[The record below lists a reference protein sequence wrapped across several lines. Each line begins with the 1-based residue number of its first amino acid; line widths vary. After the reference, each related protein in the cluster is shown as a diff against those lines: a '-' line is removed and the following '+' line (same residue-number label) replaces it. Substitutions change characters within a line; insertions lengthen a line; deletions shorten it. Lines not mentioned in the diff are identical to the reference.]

1 MPPTASPAGTP
12 PSRPERSTATTVR
25 DVRHLGD
32 FTVTPRMLA
41 ITALAVPVGALSAL
55 VAWCLVKLIGII
67 TNAVFYQRFET
78 TLVAPGANDHPW
90 WLILFAPVAGGLVVG
105 LMARY
110 GSERIRGHGMP
121 ETIEAIL
128 MNGSKIQPRVAILK
142 PVSAAFSIGSGGPFG
157 AEGPIIM
164 TGGAV
169 GSIFAQLLKLTTDE
183 RKVLLVAGSTAG
195 MAAVFNAPLA
205 SVALAVELLLFEWR
219 PRSVVPVVAA
229 VATSVVIRHPIL
241 GEQPL
246 FASTGALHLSVST
259 YVLCVAAGVV
269 SALVAVLATYLV
281 YASEDTFQRL
291 PLHWMWWPAIGGL
304 VIGLGGLVVPQALGV
319 GYDVIGAALTG
330 SISLGL
336 AGGVL
341 VVKTLIWS
349 LSLGSGTSGG
359 VLAPLLLIGGTLG
372 AVESHVL
379 PTVGPGFWAMVGLA
393 SMLSA
398 AMRVP
403 FTATIFGLELTGR
416 WNGLLP
422 VLIAS
427 FAGYAVSVLMLKR
440 SILTEKI
447 ARRGYHLSREY
458 DVDPLEIVFV
468 SEVMLTDVLEL
479 DEGVS
484 TSQALA
490 ALDSPDDDWA
500 AWRQQL
506 YPVLGEDRRMLG
518 VITRGSLLAAGTA
531 SSDEP
536 VEEAMLQNPTVTHA
550 DQTLRNV
557 AELMATT
564 GLTTLPVVDRLDDT
578 RIVGIVSF
586 HQLLEGRRRDQHEQR
601 ERERVLRFRRVVSA
615 QRR

>member
-1 MPPTASPAGTP
+1 
-12 PSRPERSTATTVR
+12 
-25 DVRHLGD
+25 
-32 FTVTPRMLA
+32 MLA
-41 ITALAVPVGALSAL
+41 ITALAVPVGAVSAL

-78 TLVAPGANDHPW
+78 TLVAPGATHHPW
-90 WLILFAPVAGGLVVG
+90 WLILVAPVAGGLIVG

-128 MNGSKIQPRVAILK
+128 MNGSKIQPRVALLK
-142 PVSAAFSIGSGGPFG
+142 PISAAFSIGSGGPFG

-183 RKVLLVAGSTAG
+183 RKTLLVAGSTAG

-205 SVALAVELLLFEWR
+205 SVALAIELLLFEWR

-229 VATSVVIRHPIL
+229 VATAVVVRHPIL
-241 GEQPL
+241 GEQAL
-246 FASTGALHLSVST
+246 FPAAGPLHLTAST
-259 YVLCVAAGVV
+259 YVLCAVAGVV
-269 SALVAVLATYLV
+269 SAVVAVLATYLV
-281 YASEDTFQRL
+281 YASEDTFHRL
-291 PLHWMWWPAIGGL
+291 PIHWMWWPAIGGV

-379 PTVGPGFWAMVGLA
+379 PTVGPGFWALVGLA
-393 SMLSA
+393 SMLGA

-403 FTATIFGLELTGR
+403 LTATIFGLELTGQ
-416 WNGLLP
+416 WSGLLP
-422 VLIAS
+422 LLIAA
-427 FAGYAVSVLMLKR
+427 FAGYAVSVLVLKR

-468 SEVMLTDVLEL
+468 SEVMLTEVLEL
-479 DEGVS
+479 DSGLS
-484 TSQALA
+484 TRQARA

-506 YPVLGEDRRMLG
+506 YPVVGADQRMLG
-518 VITRGSLLAAGTA
+518 VVTRGSLLSADAADTDR
-531 SSDEP
+531 SIDE
-536 VEEAMLQNPTVTHA
+536 VLIEQPTVTHA

-564 GLTTLPVVDRLDDT
+564 GLATLPVVDRYDET
-578 RIVGIVSF
+578 RIVGIVSLR
-586 HQLLEGRRRDQHEQR
+586 QLLEGRRRDQQEQR
-601 ERERVLRFRRVVSA
+601 ERERMLRFRRVVST
-615 QRR
+615 QR